1 MGDNPDIKKDFL
13 RLKANFNN
21 TLLMSIKIS
30 RRLSMKKDQYRE
42 LINSLS
48 DKELSFHL
56 FLTQLLLLAVA
67 FILGIFLFDGFEEF
81 LELMRWNDPLT
92 WQVGAM
98 AGVAVVIADLT
109 LMKLL
114 PPSLYDDGG
123 LNQRIFQHKNVY
135 QIAVITALVA
145 FSEEL
150 LFRGIIQTHTGL
162 IVSSVIF
169 ALVHYRYLF
178 NWFLFL
184 NIIFL
189 SFVIGFIYMKTGNL
203 AVTITMHFIIDFL
216 LGLSIS
222 MRNKQEQEG
231 I

>member
-1 MGDNPDIKKDFL
+1 
-13 RLKANFNN
+13 
-21 TLLMSIKIS
+21 
-30 RRLSMKKDQYRE
+30 MKKDQYRE
-42 LINSLS
+42 LIKGLS

-56 FLTQLLLLAVA
+56 FLTQVLLLALS
-67 FILGIFLFDGFEEF
+67 FILGIFLFDSLTEF
-81 LELMRWNDPLT
+81 LGLIQWTDPFI
-92 WQVGAM
+92 WQVGVT
-98 AGVAVVIADLT
+98 AGLVVVIADLT
-109 LMKLL
+109 LMKFL

-123 LNQRIFQHKNVY
+123 VNKRIFRNKNVF

-145 FSEEL
+145 FSEEI

-162 IVSSVIF
+162 IISSIIF

-216 LGLSIS
+216 LGLSMS
-222 MRNKQEQEG
+222 VRKKQEQEG
-231 I
+231 IL

>member
-1 MGDNPDIKKDFL
+1 
-13 RLKANFNN
+13 
-21 TLLMSIKIS
+21 
-30 RRLSMKKDQYRE
+30 MKKDQYRE
-42 LINSLS
+42 LIKGLS

-56 FLTQLLLLAVA
+56 FLTQVLLLALS
-67 FILGIFLFDGFEEF
+67 FILGIFLFDSLTEF
-81 LELMRWNDPLT
+81 LGLIQWTDPFI
-92 WQVGAM
+92 WQVGVT
-98 AGVAVVIADLT
+98 AGLVVVIADLT
-109 LMKLL
+109 LMKFL

-123 LNQRIFQHKNVY
+123 LNKRIFRNKNVF

-145 FSEEL
+145 FSEEI

-162 IVSSVIF
+162 IISSIIF

-216 LGLSIS
+216 LGLSMS
-222 MRNKQEQEG
+222 VRKKQEQEG
-231 I
+231 IL

>member
-1 MGDNPDIKKDFL
+1 
-13 RLKANFNN
+13 
-21 TLLMSIKIS
+21 
-30 RRLSMKKDQYRE
+30 MKRDQYRE
-42 LINSLS
+42 LIRGLS

-56 FLTQLLLLAVA
+56 FLTQGLLLGVSL
-67 FILGIFLFDGFEEF
+67 ILGIFLFDGLDDF
-81 LELMRWNDPLT
+81 LELIQWNDPLI
-92 WQVGAM
+92 WQVGAT
-98 AGVAVVIADLT
+98 AGVAVVIVDLT
-109 LMKLL
+109 LMKFL

-123 LNQRIFQHKNVY
+123 LNERIFRNKNVLE
-135 QIAVITALVA
+135 IAVITALVA
-145 FSEEL
+145 FSEEI

-222 MRNKQEQEG
+222 VRNKQEQEG
-231 I
+231 ILNE

>member
-1 MGDNPDIKKDFL
+1 
-13 RLKANFNN
+13 
-21 TLLMSIKIS
+21 
-30 RRLSMKKDQYRE
+30 MKRDQYRE
-42 LINSLS
+42 LIKGLS

-56 FLTQLLLLAVA
+56 FLTQVLLLAIS
-67 FILGIFLFDGFEEF
+67 FILGIFLFDGFTEF
-81 LELMRWNDPLT
+81 LELLEWADPLI
-92 WQVGAM
+92 WQVGAT
-98 AGVAVVIADLT
+98 AGVVIVITDLT
-109 LMKLL
+109 LMKFL

-123 LNQRIFQHKNVY
+123 LNERIFRNKNVV
-135 QIAVITALVA
+135 QITVITALVA
-145 FSEEL
+145 VSEEV

-162 IVSSVIF
+162 IVSSIIF

-222 MRNKQEQEG
+222 VRNKQEQEG
-231 I
+231 ILNE

>member
-1 MGDNPDIKKDFL
+1 
-13 RLKANFNN
+13 
-21 TLLMSIKIS
+21 
-30 RRLSMKKDQYRE
+30 MKKDQYRE
-42 LINSLS
+42 LIKGLS

-56 FLTQLLLLAVA
+56 LLTQFLLLAVS
-67 FILGIFLFDGFEEF
+67 FILGIFLFDSLTEF
-81 LELMRWNDPLT
+81 LQLFQWKDSLILLIGVT
-92 WQVGAM
+92 
-98 AGVAVVIADLT
+98 AGVAVVLADLT
-109 LMKLL
+109 LMKFL

-123 LNQRIFQHKNVY
+123 LNERIFRNKNVI

-145 FSEEL
+145 FSEEI

-222 MRNKQEQEG
+222 VRNKQEQEG